1 MKTWVK
7 TYIILAVC
15 MIGAGIIY
23 LSLPLEHE
31 AGQKQPEDSLQ
42 KEERERWQSAGK
54 LEGTWLYRIE
64 NNRAETSEGWIT
76 LAEEIQWIANG
87 QEKEGTKGCFLGQQ
101 IRYELNERGE
111 AVKIETAEDLTAPT
125 RMRIVLSAANAEYIH
140 DSVMISCE
148 EAFWGIWDGEI
159 RAYPPGSQVQIE
171 NMERRAVFYPAQEKA
186 NLILTTEKGTV
197 SYHGQLEVTSEEGGG
212 YTVINEVAVETYLMG
227 VVPSETPGSYGVE
240 AAKVQAVCARSYAY
254 SQWMASEKYMG
265 LGAHVDDST
274 QSQVYGGAVEYG
286 ASSQGVEATWGK
298 VLTYEGQLI
307 STSYFSTSCGYT
319 ANAAQ
324 VWGGGEERPYQ
335 QGKAQYTEGEYGDL
349 SDEKNFHAFITN
361 LEVKA
366 FDSHSAWFRWN
377 VSLERQWLQDKTEQF
392 FSAERR
398 IKEVQGDH
406 LVETS
411 VSGGIGKL
419 EDIFIYERANTG
431 MACSLLL
438 IGSEKSVVLEGPL
451 VIREFFGGTEVW
463 LSNGE
468 CAGERELLPSAFIS
482 LEKIKDTEE
491 NLVSVKICGGGYG
504 HGVGMSQNGV
514 KGMVD
519 AGYTYEQ
526 ILLHYYPETKLT
538 DF

>member
-7 TYIILAVC
+7 TYLILAIC

-23 LSLPLEHE
+23 LSLPLGH
-31 AGQKQPEDSLQ
+31 DSVQEQSEMSLLQ
-42 KEERERWQSAGK
+42 GERERWQSAGK

-64 NNRAETSEGWIT
+64 EGRIETSEGWIP
-76 LAEEIQWIANG
+76 LAEEVKWMAG
-87 QEKEGTKGCFLGQQ
+87 GKERAGGKGGFLGQQ
-101 IRYELNERGE
+101 IRYELNQEGK
-111 AVKIETAEDLTAPT
+111 AVKIETAEELTTPA
-125 RMRIVLSAANAEYIH
+125 RMRIVLSAAGSDYVHE
-140 DSVMISCE
+140 SVMISCE

-159 RAYPPGSQVQIE
+159 RAYTPDSQIQVE
-171 NMERRAVFYPAQEKA
+171 NIERRAVFYPAQEKA
-186 NLILTTEKGTV
+186 NLVLTTEKGTV
-197 SYHGQLEVTSEEGGG
+197 PYHGQLEVTREESG
-212 YTVINEVAVETYLMG
+212 YIVINEVAVETYLMG
-227 VVPSETPGSYGVE
+227 VVPSEMPGSYGVE

-254 SQWMASEKYMG
+254 SQWMASEKYIE
-265 LGAHVDDST
+265 LGAQVDDST
-274 QSQVYGGAVEYG
+274 QCQVYGGAVEYG
-286 ASSQGVEATWGK
+286 ASSEGVEATWGK

-307 STSYFSTSCGYT
+307 STNYFSTSCGYT
-319 ANAAQ
+319 ANGTQ
-324 VWGGGEERPYQ
+324 VWGGAEERPYQ
-335 QGKAQYTEGEYGDL
+335 RGMAQYTEGEYGDL
-349 SDEKNFHAFITN
+349 SDEKNFHTFITD

-377 VSLERQWLQDKTEQF
+377 TSVERQWLQEQTDQF
-392 FSAERR
+392 FSTEKMV
-398 IKEVQGDH
+398 KEVQGEQ
-406 LVETS
+406 LIETS
-411 VSGGIGKL
+411 ISGGIGEL

-438 IGSEKSVVLEGPL
+438 IGSEKSVVLEGPQL
-451 VIREFFGGTEVW
+451 IRQFFGNTQVW

-468 CAGERELLPSAFIS
+468 SAGVRELLPSAFIS
-482 LEKIKDTEE
+482 LEKVKDTEE

-514 KGMVD
+514 KGMID